1 MLFQA
6 DKSSYTLRRFGR
18 YGASEDV
25 VREQKRFGVAS
36 ELREKTSSALAAG
49 LADEHGAQAKTAPN
63 RLFDQFDTLYS
74 ALTASGQVSVVKCG
88 AKLFD
93 KTVLSAFD
101 QSETVWL
108 GHVGGIVPETLSRY
122 IIPRGIVT
130 TAKSVI
136 PTATSVGRSVRTRGL
151 ECTVLAAN
159 RWVC

>member
-6 DKSSYTLRRFGR
+6 DKSSDTLRRFGR

-63 RLFDQFDTLYS
+63 RLFDQFDALYS

-88 AKLFD
+88 A
-93 KTVLSAFD
+93 
-101 QSETVWL
+101 
-108 GHVGGIVPETLSRY
+108 
-122 IIPRGIVT
+122 
-130 TAKSVI
+130 
-136 PTATSVGRSVRTRGL
+136 
-151 ECTVLAAN
+151 
-159 RWVC
+159 